1 MPTLRN
7 RKAVPSAVEHS
18 ASAVKSTRDAT
29 KRSRTMDSNV
39 DDDGEESPP
48 KKKKRKVP
56 KKSVAKAKTVENSL
70 GGLPVEI
77 WAFESSDLAPTLWK
91 ASRALIGMPD
101 CPSDLTDI
109 QYTNLAFGES
119 CQYCR
124 KFIGED
130 NRRPLTLFAA
140 RIRACVPCIRSRF
153 VMVEGPGQVSMD
165 PRVQKKCPKILVPYL
180 PSVLL
185 SYRNYVATGET
196 WTRECAAAENQAKW
210 MKEKIEEL
218 KYIEEHSATY
228 KDWDAKQRHNNLFRR
243 RLARV
248 IAQIKSLGWTSELSK
263 MSREN
268 YQNFLKSP
276 RIVDACKNNSMTDTM
291 LNDMGAFIN
300 TSMTQYR
307 TLRLCANRKA
317 LLGNRLPILSEVTK
331 ECAARYSLDTPT
343 PSAAELLKVQLV
355 RDLIDDTSLEPFTS
369 AHLDPLRLNY
379 AEISLD
385 WRTRTEGKLVSMIK
399 SACGTEYKFDESSVL
414 RLATTI
420 FSCTKCKDSH
430 SVTKDNFWYP
440 QVLAHYHSI
449 PFDQNRRAEE
459 DLVEL
464 ERRSLEIR
472 TGSTFWNDD
481 NDIFFNK
488 DYMQAMADILEH
500 FGFDPAVTTSEEM
513 DAADPIFEC
522 VFCNCSHRGRYVLRW
537 NMLARHQWGHKRHF
551 RTGKIPLTYELLSG
565 NDEIAAKRRLDED
578 NGRRQANT
586 LDSMVCSH
594 CRKIGSS
601 TMIAEH
607 AWQEHGI
614 AELADSDM
622 LPSPAAKTI
631 NHSRMWPPQKINY
644 AVSRW
649 APTV

>member
-77 WAFESSDLAPTLWK
+77 WAFEICTDLEPKDLWHLSCTSKHFRRILKSSDLAPTLWK

-119 CQYCR
+119 CQYCQ
-124 KFIGED
+124 K
-130 NRRPLTLFAA
+130 
-140 RIRACVPCIRSRF
+140 F

-185 SYRNYVATGET
+185 SYTNYVATGET
-196 WTRECAAAENQAKW
+196 WKRECAAAENQAKW

-218 KYIEEHSATY
+218 KYIEEHSTIY

-307 TLRLCANRKA
+307 TLRLCADRKA

-331 ECAARYSLDTPT
+331 ECAARYPVDTPT

-551 RTGKIPLTYELLSG
+551 RTGKMPLTYELLSG
-565 NDEIAAKRRLDED
+565 NDEIAAK
-578 NGRRQANT
+578 
-586 LDSMVCSH
+586 
-594 CRKIGSS
+594 RKIGSS